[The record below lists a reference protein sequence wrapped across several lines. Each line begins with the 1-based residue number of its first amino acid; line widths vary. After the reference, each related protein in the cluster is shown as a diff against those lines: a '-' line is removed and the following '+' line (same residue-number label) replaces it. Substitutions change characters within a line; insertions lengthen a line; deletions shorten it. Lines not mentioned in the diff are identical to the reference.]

1 MTFSTYIIDNFCKKN
16 YFPQKKWNL
25 VLLLGNDKK
34 NEFEKDL
41 QIHKF
46 IKSFEILPF
55 TSNPLQIK
63 LINIVVS
70 LKGYISKALFG
81 TKLAKSLEVNLP
93 ENISKIC
100 QNAKTD
106 KPFIMV
112 NINKNNPK
120 NSHNEEYGN
129 KVVMN
134 LFPIV
139 GSRIFTAGNPDSEH
153 WDKIALVR
161 YRDK

>member
-1 MTFSTYIIDNFCKKN
+1 M
-16 YFPQKKWNL
+16 
-25 VLLLGNDKK
+25 
-34 NEFEKDL
+34 
-41 QIHKF
+41 
-46 IKSFEILPF
+46 
-55 TSNPLQIK
+55 
-63 LINIVVS
+63 
-70 LKGYISKALFG
+70 
-81 TKLAKSLEVNLP
+81 
-93 ENISKIC
+93 
-100 QNAKTD
+100 
-106 KPFIMV
+106 

-120 NSHNEEYGN
+120 NSNNEEYGN

>member
-1 MTFSTYIIDNFCKKN
+1 M
-16 YFPQKKWNL
+16 
-25 VLLLGNDKK
+25 
-34 NEFEKDL
+34 
-41 QIHKF
+41 
-46 IKSFEILPF
+46 
-55 TSNPLQIK
+55 
-63 LINIVVS
+63 S

-81 TKLAKSLEVNLP
+81 TKLAKSSEVNLP

-120 NSHNEEYGN
+120 NSNNEEYGN

-139 GSRIFTAGNPDSEH
+139 GSRIFTAGNPDSEY

>member
-1 MTFSTYIIDNFCKKN
+1 M
-16 YFPQKKWNL
+16 

-63 LINIVVS
+63 LINIFVS

-120 NSHNEEYGN
+120 NSHNEEYGKN
-129 KVVMN
+129 VVMN

>member
-1 MTFSTYIIDNFCKKN
+1 M
-16 YFPQKKWNL
+16 
-25 VLLLGNDKK
+25 
-34 NEFEKDL
+34 
-41 QIHKF
+41 
-46 IKSFEILPF
+46 
-55 TSNPLQIK
+55 
-63 LINIVVS
+63 S

-120 NSHNEEYGN
+120 NSDNEEYGKN
-129 KVVMN
+129 VVMN